1 MKKNTGCQVADRDT
15 MLERLLAGYRAYFD
29 IEQYDGRRADGIPVV
44 AHCRFYVHSEKYVL
58 IKKAKL
64 WDADSNEFVYIFTM
78 PELTREL
85 YGRCRDYAY
94 EEGMKL
100 VDPKPGHM
108 YSYITAVFLCD
119 TCTQEAAKALR
130 RCRIYKSFHFSWYG
144 WMDFHTAAIVRGDGS
159 VLTNRSGRGNA
170 KFMKSI
176 LNS

>member
-85 YGRCRDYAY
+85 YERCRDYAY

-144 WMDFHTAAIVRGDGS
+144 WMDFHTAAIVRRDGS